1 MPVFGSQR
9 RAYVYIGAS
18 LVTTGLVILAGAAGG
33 WITFASKNA
42 LYVTAQLLIVIGV
55 VLQDVV
61 ADAMTTEVV
70 ERNRPDGAP
79 RPLHEIERELGL
91 VQVLGRLALWSGI
104 LSVAGLSGW
113 LAQIFSYET
122 VFLFGLIV
130 PAISVTGATLVRLD
144 GASTRPIDWRILG
157 GGLLFG
163 AAVLA
168 IGLGGLP
175 FGQELIFLIS
185 LTIIGLMLARVAQD
199 VDERHRKK
207 ILFAALVIFFYRATP
222 GVGEA
227 IAGSPSTC
235 SASRR
240 LPTAYQPSRLLG
252 A

>member
-1 MPVFGSQR
+1 
-9 RAYVYIGAS
+9 
-18 LVTTGLVILAGAAGG
+18 
-33 WITFASKNA
+33 
-42 LYVTAQLLIVIGV
+42 

-70 ERNRPDGAP
+70 DRKRPDGSP
-79 RPLHEIERELGL
+79 RPLHEVERELGL

-113 LAQIFSYET
+113 LAQIVTYEA
-122 VFLFGLIV
+122 VFLLGLIV

-144 GASTRPIDWRILG
+144 GASPRPIDWRILG

-185 LTIIGLMLARVAQD
+185 VTIIGLMLARVAQD
-199 VDERHRKK
+199 VDEQHRKK
-207 ILFAALVIFFYRATP
+207 ILFAAQVTVDVNRRSDHRVLA
-222 GVGEA
+222 
-227 IAGSPSTC
+227 S
-235 SASRR
+235 SRR
-240 LPTAYQPSRLLG
+240 WPCRGGLRSRRRLRSHGRLHRLIR
-252 A
+252 AAFLAHLEHK